1 MGQKVRPTG
10 FRLGITENW
19 RSQWYADKS
28 DFGDFLVE
36 DEKIRRYI
44 KRNYYYCGV
53 SETIIRRTRDRVSVR
68 VFSARPGLMIGRKGV
83 EVERLT
89 EELADL
95 IGRNIEVTV
104 EEVKRPDQNA
114 QLVAEEVA
122 QQLERRRPF
131 RRTMQNTAEK
141 TMEGGAK
148 GVRIELAGRLGGSDM
163 TRHESVLLGSI
174 PLHTIRAKIDY
185 AFTEAYTKYGH
196 IGVKVWINHGYLMP
210 GQTIDDEKREA
221 EDGSNAQTG

>member
-1 MGQKVRPTG
+1 MGQKVNPTG
-10 FRLGITENW
+10 LRLGITEKW

-28 DFGDFLVE
+28 EFGDFLVE

-53 SETIIRRTRDRVSVR
+53 SEIIIKRTRDEVAVR
-68 VFSARPGLMIGRKGV
+68 VHSARPGLMIGRKGV
-83 EVERLT
+83 EVQRLT
-89 EELADL
+89 EELQDL
-95 IGRNIEVTV
+95 IGRTVEVTV
-104 EEVKRPDQNA
+104 EEVQRPDLNS

-122 QQLERRRPF
+122 QQIERRRPF
-131 RRTMQNTAEK
+131 RRSMQNIAER
-141 TMEGGAK
+141 TMDAGAK
-148 GVRIELAGRLGGSDM
+148 GVRVELAGRLGGSDM
-163 TRHESVLLGSI
+163 TRHESILLGSI

-210 GQTIDDEKREA
+210 GQTIEDEQE
-221 EDGSNAQTG
+221 ESDDGSNA

>member
-1 MGQKVRPTG
+1 MGQKVNPTG
-10 FRLGITENW
+10 LRLGITEKW

-28 DFGDFLVE
+28 EFGDFLVE

-53 SETIIRRTRDRVSVR
+53 SEIIIKRTRDEVAVR
-68 VFSARPGLMIGRKGV
+68 VHSARPGLMIGRKGV
-83 EVERLT
+83 EVQRLT
-89 EELADL
+89 EDLQDL
-95 IGRNIEVTV
+95 IGRTVEVTV
-104 EEVKRPDQNA
+104 EEVQRPDLNS

-122 QQLERRRPF
+122 QQIERRRPF
-131 RRTMQNTAEK
+131 RRSMQNIAER
-141 TMEGGAK
+141 TMDAGAK

-163 TRHESVLLGSI
+163 TRHESILLGSI

-210 GQTIDDEKREA
+210 GQTIEDEEEDS
-221 EDGSNAQTG
+221 EDGSNA

>member
-1 MGQKVRPTG
+1 MGQKVNPTG
-10 FRLGITENW
+10 MRLGITEKW
-19 RSQWYADKS
+19 KSQWYADKS
-28 DFGDFLVE
+28 EFGDYLVE

-53 SETIIRRTRDRVSVR
+53 SDIIIKRTRDEVAVR
-68 VFSARPGLMIGRKGV
+68 VYSARPGLMIGRKGV
-83 EVERLT
+83 EVQRLT
-89 EELADL
+89 EELQDL
-95 IGRNIEVTV
+95 IGRTVEVTV
-104 EEVKRPDQNA
+104 EEVQRPDLNS

-122 QQLERRRPF
+122 QQIERRRPF
-131 RRTMQNTAEK
+131 RRSMQNIAER
-141 TMEGGAK
+141 TMDAGAK

-163 TRHESVLLGSI
+163 TRHESILLGSI

-210 GQTIDDEKREA
+210 GQTIEDEQE
-221 EDGSNAQTG
+221 ESDDGSNA

>member
-1 MGQKVRPTG
+1 MGQKVNPTG
-10 FRLGITENW
+10 LRLGITEQW

-28 DFGDFLVE
+28 EFGDFLVE

-53 SETIIRRTRDRVSVR
+53 SKIIIKRTRDEVAVR
-68 VFSARPGLMIGRKGV
+68 VHSARPGLMIGRKGV
-83 EVERLT
+83 EVQRLT
-89 EELADL
+89 EDLQDL
-95 IGRNIEVTV
+95 IGRTVEVTV
-104 EEVKRPDQNA
+104 EEVQRPDLNS

-122 QQLERRRPF
+122 QQIERRRPF
-131 RRTMQNTAEK
+131 RRSMQNIAER
-141 TMEGGAK
+141 TMDAGAK

-163 TRHESVLLGSI
+163 TRHESILLGSI

-210 GQTIDDEKREA
+210 GQTIKDEEEES
-221 EDGSNAQTG
+221 EDGSNA